1 MVERDTSERL
11 FRARV
16 EYLVE
21 DTSVAETARFY
32 GRTPRTVR
40 RWLAGE
46 TTPSRRVRTSVSRRA
61 LSRGAAPALQV
72 RVGGRFDA
80 RGTIARSGSQR
91 AIEVANLYTRRRRE
105 AEIRL
110 ARTTGNQTR
119 LAAARALPTR
129 LDRRTADN
137 LALSRERLM
146 EQGADAPS
154 DSTEAATRDMTN
166 RNLTGGEL
174 GYLEAEYYDMMY
186 DNWEDWRDAFEEM
199 SGYGSGGVQ

>member
-11 FRARV
+11 FRARI

-40 RWLAGE
+40 RWLQGE
-46 TTPSRRVRTSVSRRA
+46 TTPSRNVRTSVSRRA

-72 RVGGRFDA
+72 RVGGRFDE
-80 RGTIARSGSQR
+80 RGTIARSGTQR

-110 ARTTGNQTR
+110 ARATGNQTR
-119 LAAARALPTR
+119 LAAARALPSR

-146 EQGADAPS
+146 EQGSDAPS
-154 DSTEAATRDMTN
+154 N
-166 RNLTGGEL
+166 RVEEL
-174 GYLEAEYYDMMY
+174 GRDISDEEEAEYYGMMY
-186 DNWEDWRDAFEEM
+186 GNWDEWRDAYEEM

>member
-40 RWLAGE
+40 RWLAGD
-46 TTPSRRVRTSVSRRA
+46 TTPSRSVRTSVSRRA

-110 ARTTGNQTR
+110 ARATGNPTR
-119 LAAARALPTR
+119 LAAARAMPTR

-154 DSTEAATRDMTN
+154 NSTEAATR
-166 RNLTGGEL
+166 RALTDEEVDAL
-174 GYLEAEYYDMMY
+174 DEAYYYDMMY
-186 DNWEDWRDAFEEM
+186 DNWDDWRDAYEEM
-199 SGYGSGGVQ
+199 SGYGSGGVR

>member
-11 FRARV
+11 FRARI

-40 RWLAGE
+40 RWLAGD
-46 TTPSRRVRTSVSRRA
+46 TTPSRSVRTSVSRRA

-110 ARTTGNQTR
+110 ARATGNPAR

-137 LALSRERLM
+137 LALSRERLV
-146 EQGADAPS
+146 EQGAEAP
-154 DSTEAATRDMTN
+154 TN
-166 RNLTGGEL
+166 REEEL
-174 GYLEAEYYDMMY
+174 SRGFSGQEYEEDDSDLYYEYMY
-186 DNWEDWRDAFEEM
+186 GNWEDWRDAYEGM
-199 SGYGSGGVQ
+199 SGYGSGGVR

>member
-21 DTSVAETARFY
+21 DTSIAETARFY

-46 TTPSRRVRTSVSRRA
+46 TTPSSSVRTSVSRRA

-80 RGTIARSGSQR
+80 RGTIARSGTQR

-137 LALSRERLM
+137 LALSRERLV
-146 EQGADAPS
+146 EQGAEAPS
-154 DSTEAATRDMTN
+154 N
-166 RNLTGGEL
+166 RAEEL
-174 GYLEAEYYDMMY
+174 GRDLSDAEYEAMAEAEYYDMMY
-186 DNWEDWRDAFEEM
+186 GNWDDWRDAYEEM

>member
-46 TTPSRRVRTSVSRRA
+46 NTPSRSVRTSVSRRA

-110 ARTTGNQTR
+110 ARATGNPAR

-146 EQGADAPS
+146 EQGGEAPS
-154 DSTEAATRDMTN
+154 NRSEAIIR
-166 RNLTGGEL
+166 RGLTDDELYASMGENDP
-174 GYLEAEYYDMMY
+174 YYDMAY
-186 DNWEDWRDAFEEM
+186 DNWEDWREAYEGM
-199 SGYGSGGVQ
+199 SGYGSGGIR

>member
-1 MVERDTSERL
+1 MVRRETSERL

-16 EYLVE
+16 DYLVA

-32 GRTPRTVR
+32 GRTPRTIR
-40 RWLAGE
+40 RWLQGE
-46 TTPSRRVRTSVSRRA
+46 TTPSLSVRTSVSRRA
-61 LSRGAAPALQV
+61 LNRGAAPALQV
-72 RVGGRFDA
+72 RIDGRFDS
-80 RGTIARSGSQR
+80 RGTIARSGTQR
-91 AIEVANLYTRRRRE
+91 AIEVANLFTRRSRE
-105 AEIRL
+105 AQIRL
-110 ARTTGNQTR
+110 ARATGNQNQ

-146 EQGADAPS
+146 EQGSDAPS
-154 DSTEAATRDMTN
+154 DRTDMTN

-174 GYLEAEYYDMMY
+174 GYLEDEYYDMMY
-186 DNWEDWRDAFEEM
+186 DNWEDWRDAYEEM

>member
-40 RWLAGE
+40 RWLAGD
-46 TTPSRRVRTSVSRRA
+46 TTPSRSVRTSVSRRA

-80 RGTIARSGSQR
+80 RGTIARSGTQR

-110 ARTTGNQTR
+110 ARATGNPAR

-137 LALSRERLM
+137 LALSRERLV
-146 EQGADAPS
+146 EQGAEAP
-154 DSTEAATRDMTN
+154 TN
-166 RNLTGGEL
+166 REEEL
-174 GYLEAEYYDMMY
+174 SRGFSGQEYEEDDSDLYYEYMY
-186 DNWEDWRDAFEEM
+186 GNWEDWRDAYEGM
-199 SGYGSGGVQ
+199 SGYGSGGVR

>member
-1 MVERDTSERL
+1 MVRRDTSERL

-32 GRTPRTVR
+32 GRSPRTVR
-40 RWLAGE
+40 RWLEGE
-46 TTPSRRVRTSVSRRA
+46 TTPSRSIRTSVSRRA

-91 AIEVANLYTRRRRE
+91 AIEVANLYTRRSRD
-105 AEIRL
+105 AAIRL
-110 ARTTGNQTR
+110 ARRTGNETQ
-119 LAAARALPTR
+119 LAAARAMPTR

-146 EQGADAPS
+146 EQGSDAPS
-154 DSTEAATRDMTN
+154 N
-166 RNLTGGEL
+166 RAEEL
-174 GYLEAEYYDMMY
+174 GRDLSDEEYEAMAEAEYYDMMY
-186 DNWEDWRDAFEEM
+186 GNWEDWRDAYEGM

>member
-46 TTPSRRVRTSVSRRA
+46 TIPSRSVRTSVSRRA

-72 RVGGRFDA
+72 RVGGRFDE

-91 AIEVANLYTRRRRE
+91 AVEVANLYTRRRRE

-110 ARTTGNQTR
+110 ARATGNQTQ
-119 LAAARALPTR
+119 LAAARALPTK

-146 EQGADAPS
+146 EQGSDAPRNRVEGLGRDIS
-154 DSTEAATRDMTN
+154 DE
-166 RNLTGGEL
+166 
-174 GYLEAEYYDMMY
+174 EAEYYDMMY
-186 DNWEDWRDAFEEM
+186 DNWEDWREAYEEM
-199 SGYGSGGVQ
+199 TAGS

>member
-16 EYLVE
+16 EYLIE
-21 DTSVAETARFY
+21 DTSIAETARFY

-46 TTPSRRVRTSVSRRA
+46 TTPSRSVRTSVSRRA

-80 RGTIARSGSQR
+80 RGTIARSGTQR

-137 LALSRERLM
+137 LALSRERLV
-146 EQGADAPS
+146 EQGAEAPS
-154 DSTEAATRDMTN
+154 N
-166 RNLTGGEL
+166 RAEEL
-174 GYLEAEYYDMMY
+174 GRDLSDAEYEAMAEAEYYDMMY
-186 DNWEDWRDAFEEM
+186 GNWDDWRDAYEEM

>member
-46 TTPSRRVRTSVSRRA
+46 TTPSRSVRTSVSRRA
-61 LSRGAAPALQV
+61 LNRGAAPALQV

-91 AIEVANLYTRRRRE
+91 AIEVANLYTRRRRD

-110 ARTTGNQTR
+110 ARATGNPTR
-119 LAAARALPTR
+119 LAAARAMPTR

-146 EQGADAPS
+146 QQGVDAPRDRAEELASGLSEEDFQEDDS
-154 DSTEAATRDMTN
+154 D
-166 RNLTGGEL
+166 L
-174 GYLEAEYYDMMY
+174 YYEYMY
-186 DNWEDWRDAFEEM
+186 GNWEDWRDAYEEM
-199 SGYGSGGVQ
+199 AGYGRGQ

>member
-40 RWLAGE
+40 RWIAGE
-46 TTPSRRVRTSVSRRA
+46 TTPSRSVRTSVSRRA
-61 LSRGAAPALQV
+61 LNRGAAPALQV

-110 ARTTGNQTR
+110 ARATGNRTR

-137 LALSRERLM
+137 LALARERLM
-146 EQGADAPS
+146 EQGSDAPTNRGEELARELTDEEADA
-154 DSTEAATRDMTN
+154 
-166 RNLTGGEL
+166 LGE
-174 GYLEAEYYDMMY
+174 EYFYDLAY
-186 DNWEDWRDAFEEM
+186 GNWEDWREAYEEM
-199 SGYGSGGVQ
+199 AGYGRNE

>member
-16 EYLVE
+16 EYLIE
-21 DTSVAETARFY
+21 DTSIAETARFY

-46 TTPSRRVRTSVSRRA
+46 TTPSRSVRTSVSRRA

-80 RGTIARSGSQR
+80 RGTIARSGTQR
-91 AIEVANLYTRRRRE
+91 AVEVANLYTRRRRD

-137 LALSRERLM
+137 LALSRERLV
-146 EQGADAPS
+146 EQGAEAPS
-154 DSTEAATRDMTN
+154 N
-166 RNLTGGEL
+166 RAEEL
-174 GYLEAEYYDMMY
+174 GRDLSDAEYEAMAEAEYYDMMY
-186 DNWEDWRDAFEEM
+186 GNWDDWRDAYEEM